1 VKPDDILIALQ
12 DLTERER
19 IEFLPPAPDTRKPS
33 PCAPIEKYLLDLK
46 NGAKPE
52 SAAEDLFTA
61 LCKDV
66 LGFEPTRQVGVRE
79 GFVDFI
85 LPEPTGETVPLEL
98 KPLFKRDG
106 PDALWRQDAN
116 PEHHVTQVKK
126 YLTDH
131 EYLVLT
137 DLRTAWFFSARD
149 FFFDSKPFYHQ
160 PFAGFLAQCRE
171 TRSVLDAVRRLEDTA
186 EKPEL
191 EKQFFED
198 LKIWFN
204 EFDKVKWSPPGP
216 AAESIILLINK
227 LIFARTIEDFGL
239 VPYRYTQDA
248 YAQHTRD
255 WQAKGPHRIVP
266 KFLDQFEEFFDDYYD
281 TEIFSARVWDRL
293 DKEPAN
299 LQRFCDKLNFI
310 LGINT
315 WDQTFST
322 RGIVHYNYR
331 RIDEDIFG
339 KSYEMFLAANRKDE
353 GIYYTPAGITGPMA
367 DSLVNSLAGKITD
380 EICDAVGNQKCDFQ
394 RAEKLMAQLAE
405 IRVAD
410 TACGSGGF
418 LIKALRSFWQQY
430 QRIDAACA
438 WVQKILKPDN
448 GEMYLAEMPP
458 NVEAALAFRRRQ
470 NFDNRR
476 ILIAQILLRHVFG
489 VDKDPGAL
497 EVAKTNIWKEAVKLS
512 PADYNYRLLKTD
524 VVKILPNLELNFH
537 CADSLVDVELEK
549 QTGWL
554 AEYHQAELKKLS
566 ELRAAYIQNPMRH
579 ESLDEALK
587 LREKVRANFV
597 EHFQGENLP
606 CEPGGLALHFWPC
619 WFEADGKPKQVGSSR
634 CDDPA
639 RAERAEVASLDA
651 TRTPQRGVPT
661 NGGRAQAPGFD
672 GIIGNPP
679 WEGFKPIAKEFV
691 ARLKANFSKYT
702 MAGTDF
708 TPWFEKKLKD
718 EPDFRARWDEY
729 VDSYEK
735 FSEFFGQRFKFQ
747 GGGDINLY
755 KLFIEGDLN
764 LVRDGG
770 RLSLLVPSGLQTD
783 EGCGPLRKLLLT
795 ENCFEELT
803 SFENRGYTV
812 IESGREKTK
821 HIFPD
826 VDSRFKFGFFKVVKG
841 SASVPLAD
849 SGVAPESSSN
859 KSKASGATPDAARGT
874 RALPMRIF
882 DARFYLL
889 DPKDAFA
896 PPIKYSVEMI
906 RRFSPENFG
915 IMEFRSECD
924 YELCAKI
931 RGEHPLLQSLGF
943 RLSTELHMTNDNHFF
958 RKLAGKKPA
967 AGQMPLY
974 EGKMIHQ
981 FDAAY
986 SPGNYAI
993 VEKEIR
999 EELLR
1004 KEIYRLAKL
1013 VREVEPKKLEGKAVP
1028 EKREELE
1035 TRLRE
1040 IFKAKKFKLQ
1050 YEFPRTVYREI
1061 GRTTDER
1068 TIIATEVPADVCLN
1082 NKLPYAAPFNYE
1094 LSDKGQLEQV
1104 ELDASETRSLL
1115 TLLNSLVLN
1124 FYLRSKISATLN
1136 MFYMYEL
1143 PIPKLSAL
1151 QKKKLAEFAGKLLKN
1166 PRDVKERA
1174 ALEAFIAR
1182 ELYGLSLDDW
1192 RHLTGTFTFGGGDSK
1207 AELDE
1212 IIRQSLALWKN

>member
-1 VKPDDILIALQ
+1 VNPPEILDALRE
-12 DLTERER
+12 LTSRER
-19 IEFLPPAPDTRKPS
+19 VDFLPLAPDPRPLS
-33 PCAPIEKYLLDLK
+33 VYQPIAKYLLDLK

-66 LGFEPTRQVGVRE
+66 LGFQPTRQVGVME
-79 GFVDFI
+79 GFVDFM
-85 LPEPTGETVPLEL
+85 LPERMGEPLPLEL
-98 KPLFKRDG
+98 KPLFQRDG
-106 PDALWRQDAN
+106 PDALWRADAN
-116 PEHHVTQVKK
+116 PKNHVAQVKK
-126 YLTDH
+126 YLRDH
-131 EYLVLT
+131 EYLILT
-137 DLRTAWFFSARD
+137 DLRTAWLYCARD
-149 FFFDSKPFYHQ
+149 FFFDDKPFAEL
-160 PFAGFLAQCRE
+160 PFIDFLKSCRE
-171 TRSVLDAVRRLEDTA
+171 THSVLDTLRRVEDTA

-191 EKQFFED
+191 EQQFFED

-204 EFDKVKWSPPGP
+204 EFDKVKWTQPEL

-239 VPYRYTQDA
+239 VPYRFTQDE
-248 YAQHTRD
+248 YVRQTQR
-255 WQAKGPHRIVP
+255 WEAKGAHRIVP
-266 KFLDQFEEFFDDYYD
+266 KFLDEFEDFFDEYYD

-293 DKEPAN
+293 DKDPAN
-299 LQRFCDKLNFI
+299 LQRFCEKLNFV
-310 LGINT
+310 LGVNT
-315 WDQTFST
+315 WDQTFS

-339 KSYEMFLAANRKDE
+339 KSYEMFLASNRKDE

-367 DSLVNSLAGKITD
+367 DSLVNSLAGKLVD
-380 EICDAVGNQKCDFQ
+380 EICAAVGSQKCDFK
-394 RAEKLMAQLAE
+394 RADQLMAQLAE

-418 LIKALRSFWQQY
+418 LIKVLRCFWQQY

-438 WVQKILKPDN
+438 WAQRILKPDN
-448 GEMYLAEMPP
+448 GEMFLAEMPP
-458 NVEAALAFRRRQ
+458 NVEAVLAFRRIH
-470 NFDNRR
+470 NFDTRR
-476 ILIAQILLRHVFG
+476 ILIAQILLRHIFG
-489 VDKDPGAL
+489 VDKDPGAI

-512 PADYNYRLLKTD
+512 PADYNYRELKTD

-549 QTGWL
+549 QAKWL
-554 AEYHQAELKKLS
+554 AEYHQTELRKLA
-566 ELRAAYIQNPMRH
+566 ELRAHYIANPMLH
-579 ESLDEALK
+579 EPLDEALV
-587 LREKVRANFV
+587 LRKKVRAGFI

-606 CEPGGLALHFWPC
+606 YEPGGFALHFWPC
-619 WFEADGKPKQVGSSR
+619 WFNVDGKSKSCSGGVSPPDEKKKKLAAVADTPLQ
-634 CDDPA
+634 PA
-639 RAERAEVASLDA
+639 
-651 TRTPQRGVPT
+651 
-661 NGGRAQAPGFD
+661 GFD

-691 ARLKANFSKYT
+691 AKLKDNFSKGT
-702 MAGTDF
+702 MTGTDF

-718 EPDFRARWDEY
+718 EPDFRAKWDEY
-729 VDSYEK
+729 AASYEK
-735 FSEFFGQRFKFQ
+735 FSEFFSRRYKSQ
-747 GGGDINLY
+747 GGGDYNLY

-764 LVRDGG
+764 LVRTGG

-783 EGCGPLRKLLLT
+783 EGCGPLRKLMLA

-812 IESGREKTK
+812 IEKGQEKTK

-841 SASVPLAD
+841 EK
-849 SGVAPESSSN
+849 PEEN
-859 KSKASGATPDAARGT
+859 HA
-874 RALPMRIF
+874 F

-896 PPIKYSVEMI
+896 PPIRYSVEMI

-915 IMEFRSECD
+915 IMEFRSEKD

-931 RGEHPLLQSLGF
+931 RGKHPLLQSLGF

-958 RKLAGKKPA
+958 HKLAGKKPA

-981 FDAAY
+981 FDAGY
-986 SPGNYAI
+986 SPGNYAV
-993 VEKEIR
+993 VEKEVR

-1004 KEIYRLAKL
+1004 KEIHRLAKL

-1028 EKREELE
+1028 EKRDELDE
-1035 TRLRE
+1035 RLRE

-1050 YEFPRTVYREI
+1050 YEFSRTVYREI

-1068 TIIATEVPADVCLN
+1068 TIIATEIPADVCLN

-1094 LSDKGQLEQV
+1094 LSDKGDLQQI
-1104 ELDASETRSLL
+1104 ELDVYETRSLL
-1115 TLLNSLVLN
+1115 VLLNSLVLN

-1143 PIPKLSAL
+1143 PVPQLTAA
-1151 QKKKLAEFAGKLLKN
+1151 QKKKLADFAEKLLKN

-1182 ELYGLSLDDW
+1182 DLYGLSLVDW
-1192 RHLTGTFTFGGGDSK
+1192 KHLTGTFTFGSGETK

-1212 IIRQSLALWKN
+1212 IIRLSLMLWAKAD